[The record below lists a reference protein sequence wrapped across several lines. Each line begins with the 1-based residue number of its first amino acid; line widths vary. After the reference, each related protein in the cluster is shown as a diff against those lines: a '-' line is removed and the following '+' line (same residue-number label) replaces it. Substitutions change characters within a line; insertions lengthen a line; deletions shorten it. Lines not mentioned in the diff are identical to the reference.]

1 MRVLVVGAGR
11 LGAQVIAQL
20 RKNKEIEIVVAD
32 AHKEPCTVKNRVIDA
47 VDILAHVTPLNF
59 REIVE
64 QVAPDLVLLART
76 TEDWEQVDVPM
87 GTEYVMGMERE
98 LTKMNIAVLPVSGSI
113 LGTR

>member
-1 MRVLVVGAGR
+1 LRVLVIGGGK

-20 RKNKEIEIVVAD
+20 RKNEHIEIVVAD
-32 AHKEPCTVKNRVIDA
+32 AHKEPCTVKNGVIKA
-47 VDILAHVTPLNF
+47 VDIPVHITPLNF

-64 QVAPDLVLLART
+64 QVDPDLVLLART
-76 TEDWEQVDVPM
+76 TEDWEQTDVPM

-98 LTKMNIAVLPVSGSI
+98 LTKMEIAVLPVSGSI

>member
-1 MRVLVVGAGR
+1 MRVLVIGAGR

-20 RKNKEIEIVVAD
+20 RKNENIEIVVAD
-32 AHKEPCTVKNRVIDA
+32 AHKEPCTVKNGVIKS
-47 VDILAHVTPLNF
+47 VDIPVHITPLNF

-64 QVAPDLVLLART
+64 KVDPDLVLLART
-76 TEDWEQVDVPM
+76 TEDWEQTDVPM

-98 LTKMNIAVLPVSGSI
+98 LTKMEVAVLPVSGSI